1 MSSVAFGVG
10 LLAQGLCLGGLLYGI
25 MNMILFWRC
34 SYCKCDAA
42 LDEAV
47 RETIIVVDASAA
59 IVKGSRCSHTLQ
71 DTIRNPLRERER
83 ERKERERERK
93 ERERERETE
102 RERESESE
110 RERVSTLA
118 KGWGVGTFVIVEK
131 SVLFAVLNHHTG
143 DQYLH
148 FESR

>member
-1 MSSVAFGVG
+1 
-10 LLAQGLCLGGLLYGI
+10 

-83 ERKERERERK
+83 EKRERERK
-93 ERERERETE
+93 ERERD

>member
-1 MSSVAFGVG
+1 MFT
-10 LLAQGLCLGGLLYGI
+10 Y
-25 MNMILFWRC
+25 
-34 SYCKCDAA
+34 
-42 LDEAV
+42 
-47 RETIIVVDASAA
+47 SA
-59 IVKGSRCSHTLQ
+59 GH
-71 DTIRNPLRERER
+71 NP
-83 ERKERERERK
+83 KSP
-93 ERERERETE
+93 EREREREKRE
-102 RERESESE
+102 REREKRERETERESESE